1 MLAGDV
7 DRFASGVGD
16 DVTAMTKNNLTTL
29 REAVRAAEAALDAV
43 ALEGDLRT
51 ALADDT
57 SLEVSAVPKL
67 EALMVRAAKV
77 AERKPPLT
85 QEGTC

>member
-16 DVTAMTKNNLTTL
+16 DVTVMTKNNLTTL

-51 ALADDT
+51 ALADET

>member
-16 DVTAMTKNNLTTL
+16 DVTAMTKHNLTTL

-51 ALADDT
+51 ALADET

>member
-7 DRFASGVGD
+7 DRFASRVGD
-16 DVTAMTKNNLTTL
+16 DVTAMTKNSLTTL

-51 ALADDT
+51 ALADET

>member
-43 ALEGDLRT
+43 ALEGD
-51 ALADDT
+51 
-57 SLEVSAVPKL
+57 
-67 EALMVRAAKV
+67 
-77 AERKPPLT
+77 
-85 QEGTC
+85 